1 MSLRRSGAA
10 TYLAPACLL
19 LCMACSGP
27 PDGDAAPA
35 AAAPSPGPV
44 REAVSFAGEPL
55 YRRSADVA
63 ALADADRR
71 IASIRSEG
79 ERAETDYIE
88 IGRLFAS
95 TYRYR
100 DAITAY
106 DTGLRQHPESFK
118 LRRHR
123 AHRYITVRELD
134 KAIVD
139 LEEAVELMGDAA
151 RDVVEY
157 DANGEPNGT
166 YEHWVWY
173 HIGLYRY
180 LTGDYGAAAGAFER
194 CVELSNNPK
203 LLIGATDWL
212 YNAYRKSGDP
222 EKANSVVAAIP
233 ADIDADPDHPYVK
246 RVMLYK
252 GVVQPDDILD
262 SDKPPGEWTA
272 RDITIGYGVANWLR
286 FEGEAEAAD
295 RIYRTILESPYWNA
309 WAYVAAE
316 RELSRN

>member
-10 TYLAPACLL
+10 THLALAGLL
-19 LCMACSGP
+19 LCAACSGP

-35 AAAPSPGPV
+35 AVSASPGPV
-44 REAVSFAGEPL
+44 QEAVSFAGEPL
-55 YRRSADVA
+55 YRRSVDVA
-63 ALADADRR
+63 ALADADRQ
-71 IASIRSEG
+71 IASIRSKDEH
-79 ERAETDYIE
+79 AETDYVE

-100 DAITAY
+100 DAIAAY
-106 DTGLRQHPESFK
+106 STGLLQYPGSFK

-151 RDVVEY
+151 RDFVEY

-166 YEHWVWY
+166 YEYWVWY

-180 LTGDYGAAAGAFER
+180 LTGDYGAAASAFER
-194 CVELSNNPK
+194 CVELSSNPT

-212 YNAYRKSGDP
+212 YNAYRKNGDA
-222 EKANSVVAAIP
+222 EKANSVIAAIP
-233 ADIDADPDHPYVK
+233 ADIDADPSHPYVK

-252 GVVQPDDILD
+252 CVVQPDDILD

-272 RDITIGYGVANWLR
+272 RDITIGYGLANWLR
-286 FEGEAEAAD
+286 FEGKPEAAD
-295 RIYRTILESPYWNA
+295 PIYRTILGSPYWNA